1 MIAWDAPGI
10 GGSTL
15 SPQQDPGSDYYVDVI
30 RRFGESLAIGRF
42 HLVGSSWGSVIA
54 ACFAVRHPELLLSLT
69 LLSPNR
75 SMGELQGAEREAALQ
90 QWLSPGR
97 VIGAPPDVLAGMLTG
112 PNSSD
117 RVRFLAGSLLDA
129 ASLAGFENAVQMM
142 FNTNTLE
149 VAKHIAVPTLIITGS
164 ADQLAPKEQ
173 HGEPIHALIR
183 NSRIEVIDG

>member
-1 MIAWDAPGI
+1 
-10 GGSTL
+10 
-15 SPQQDPGSDYYVDVI
+15 
-30 RRFGESLAIGRF
+30 
-42 HLVGSSWGSVIA
+42 
-54 ACFAVRHPELLLSLT
+54 
-69 LLSPNR
+69 
-75 SMGELQGAEREAALQ
+75 REAALQ
-90 QWLSPGR
+90 QWLSPDR

-149 VAKHIAVPTLIITGS
+149 FAKHIAVPTLIITGS

-183 NSRIEVIDG
+183 NSRIEVIDGIGHLVELEAPVEVNDLIAAHARGAVGRG